1 MHDGKAG
8 RGALIT
14 FEDSSSAKAAVEAGD
29 IICGDTRF
37 EVRASEAPLTLGKVA
52 ALRSE
57 NKKLTKVLKAD
68 SQGQRGKKNFR

>member
-37 EVRASEAPLTLGKVA
+37 EVRASEAPLTLGKVS
-52 ALRSE
+52 ALRRD
-57 NKKLTKVLKAD
+57 KKHLTEVLNAD
-68 SQGQRGKKNFR
+68 NRNQR